1 MTTRAARA
9 APRYAQV
16 AADLR
21 AEIQRGDYG
30 AGSAMPTESALCARY
45 GVSRFTVREALRQLQ
60 AEGLIRRRRGSGTV
74 VDPDGGSALRQSLT
88 DVKELLQYA
97 SGSTYQFEPVGPVV
111 LSPQRARDLSA
122 EAGERWHLFEGL
134 RTMAG
139 HHRPIA
145 YTAAYVH
152 DAFAAVVPKVRRGE
166 TIFRQLERLGGI
178 KIAKVTQDIR
188 AIGAGAR
195 EAELLKVPRRS
206 PCLSILRCYVDTT
219 GRIVEMSLSV
229 HPGDLFTY
237 SMHIDEV

>member
-30 AGSAMPTESALCARY
+30 AGSPMPTESALCARY

-60 AEGLIRRRRGSGTV
+60 SEGLIRRRRGSGTV
-74 VDPDGGSALRQSLT
+74 VDPEGGSALRQSLT

-97 SGSTYQFEPVGPVV
+97 AGSTYEFQSMGPVL
-111 LSPQRARDLSA
+111 LSPQRARDLNA

-139 HHRPIA
+139 HQRPIA
-145 YTAAYVH
+145 YTSAYVH
-152 DAFAAVVPKVRRGE
+152 DIFAKLIPQVHRGE
-166 TIFRQLERLGGI
+166 TIFRQLERLSGI
-178 KIAKVTQDIR
+178 EIARVTQDIR
-188 AIGAGAR
+188 AVGASAR
-195 EAELLKVPRRS
+195 EAELLQIPRRS
-206 PCLSILRCYVDTT
+206 PCLSILRSYIDTQ
-219 GRIVEMSLSV
+219 GRIVEMSLSI